1 LAKNKRRLRDLAA
14 EPKQPTVESA
24 PPVLFGIKLEVIG
37 AEEVT
42 LAGLPAEAMQQIRNW
57 FSGLGAPVMEV
68 PVGDSLLVLDRSKV
82 AYLVVSKQEEVGNDE
97 GGSK

>member
-1 LAKNKRRLRDLAA
+1 MAKNKRRIPKFE
-14 EPKQPTVESA
+14 EPTQAVEAA

-68 PVGDSLLVLDRSKV
+68 PVGDSLLVLDRTKV
-82 AYLVVSKQEEVGNDE
+82 AYLVVSKQEGETVE
-97 GGSK
+97 Q